1 MAIMIPSVISPSV
14 KSSAEKKIFD
24 WFREAPGTDDWIVLH
39 SLGITTHN
47 RVIFGE
53 VDFFVLVP
61 NMGLFA
67 LEVKGGRVKRE
78 NGIWYFTDRYGNTKS
93 KSRGPFE
100 QAKEGVFNI
109 VAALKSKLDLNH
121 KRLSNVFFGY
131 GVMFPDINFDIS
143 SIEEE
148 QWQVFDARH
157 GKDVKTFISQLFNG
171 SKKRWE
177 EVYGPLKRE
186 KLPSVDDIR
195 YISSLLRGDFDY
207 ALAVS
212 AQLRD
217 ADEALIKLTEEQYSC
232 LDQLDDNPR
241 CLIQGPAGTGKTLI
255 AIEEVKKSVANGEN
269 VALFCFNTNLAD
281 WLKEY
286 FNNTDAELRPSY
298 VGTLHSFMVQTSKD
312 AGILPPFPSDNNLVQ
327 QYYQRILPT
336 AAVMARDNES
346 VLFDKIIIDEAQD
359 IITDSYLKV
368 LDTYL
373 KKGLKRGRWTMF
385 GDFSRQAI
393 YTEYSI
399 SEIKEKLEDYGSF
412 INFKL
417 RINCRNTKPIC
428 KEIETVTGFKAPSD
442 LWTKVDGPP
451 VQYVTWSNADEQ
463 LKKLKELLDSFKS
476 DNIYPGDITILSPY
490 KKENS
495 IIEALKGY
503 DIRNYS
509 VKDRSHT
516 SFCTIQAYKGLE
528 NKIIILVDIDGFSEE
543 QLMYVGLSRARSG
556 LYIFESDKAAK
567 EYNDILF
574 RRLFK

>member
-312 AGILPPFPSDNNLVQ
+312 AGILPPFPSDSNLVQ

-516 SFCTIQAYKGLE
+516 SFCTIQAFKGLE

>member
-53 VDFFVLVP
+53 VDFFILVP

-148 QWQVFDARH
+148 PWQVFDARH

-393 YTEYSI
+393 YTEFSI

-528 NKIIILVDIDGFSEE
+528 NKIIILVDIDDFSEE